1 MTLQSRTR
9 FDLISA
15 INTLVFFSGRT
26 IVAGSEVA
34 KNGVDAG
41 GCSNNHLKTTF
52 QSDHSLRV
60 TVKSLN
66 SSASTADAIAPV
78 VRKASLKLKV
88 RWECFGNLADA
99 TWRLKRKKREE
110 EVEKKKRVTVVKW
123 GLWGS

>member
-1 MTLQSRTR
+1 M
-9 FDLISA
+9 
-15 INTLVFFSGRT
+15 FFSGRT

-34 KNGVDAG
+34 EKKGVDAG

-52 QSDHSLRV
+52 QSDHSLWV

-66 SSASTADAIAPV
+66 RLRRQQAADAIAPV

-99 TWRLKRKKREE
+99 TWRLKRKK
-110 EVEKKKRVTVVKW
+110 KKKKQKRR
-123 GLWGS
+123 SE